1 MASEFSIR
9 RAKASAEGEL
19 LKRKGVVG
27 VGVGKKIVKGKKSQE
42 MSIRVYVKKKLP
54 KAKVA
59 RKDMIPAE
67 IDGYKTDVIERKF
80 VLHDRRAP
88 VADLKPQV
96 DAGTYNPLTGG
107 ISIGPCRNVDGFVF
121 VGTLG
126 CVVEDRSTGD
136 RMMLSNFHVMALD
149 NSWSV
154 GDTMAQPALAFDGGS
169 CPADVVG
176 ELQRAVLGGEVDCA
190 VSSITARDHNCEITE
205 IGAIQGTAT
214 AVDDE
219 PVRKRGR
226 TTELTHGF
234 VDDIDLTVT
243 IAYDGIGDVTLI
255 HQIGIEVDSSQSDE
269 FGISGDSGSVVV
281 NADGEVIG
289 LYFAGTDDG
298 SIGVANPIQSVLDA
312 LDVDICTADADT
324 QPWADVVTKAPW
336 RDRTL
341 PWLDVVTKAPWWDR
355 TLPWLDKIITNPWG
369 DMGGTPNKG
378 YDDVKHGSYDTMWEH
393 IFEDPGYLDPWTRQP
408 EQPPGAPPR
417 QPPSGR
423 VPFAMATPHHY
434 QGWQDLDPAT
444 QGPGGAGPEALA
456 AQIEQLDAHLNQL
469 RAELQRMRGQ
479 RGP

>member
-88 VADLKPQV
+88 VADLKLQV

-107 ISIGPCRNVDGFVF
+107 ISIGPCRSVDGSVF

-126 CVVEDRSTGD
+126 CVVEDRNTGD

-176 ELQRAVLGGEVDCA
+176 ELQRVALGGEVDCA
-190 VSSITARDHNCEITE
+190 VSSITSPIFFPVSSTTLPVPRATWPIFFPVKSTTLPVPSATLPITLPV
-205 IGAIQGTAT
+205 GSMTFLSTAS
-214 AVDDE
+214 
-219 PVRKRGR
+219 
-226 TTELTHGF
+226 TT
-234 VDDIDLTVT
+234 
-243 IAYDGIGDVTLI
+243 
-255 HQIGIEVDSSQSDE
+255 SP
-269 FGISGDSGSVVV
+269 SGSPEMPRALFVP
-281 NADGEVIG
+281 AES
-289 LYFAGTDDG
+289 L
-298 SIGVANPIQSVLDA
+298 PISRPVPSSTFSVPL
-312 LDVDICTADADT
+312 TT
-324 QPWADVVTKAPW
+324 WPT
-336 RDRTL
+336 TL
-341 PWLDVVTKAPWWDR
+341 PV
-355 TLPWLDKIITNPWG
+355 
-369 DMGGTPNKG
+369 
-378 YDDVKHGSYDTMWEH
+378 
-393 IFEDPGYLDPWTRQP
+393 
-408 EQPPGAPPR
+408 
-417 QPPSGR
+417 PS
-423 VPFAMATPHHY
+423 T
-434 QGWQDLDPAT
+434 T
-444 QGPGGAGPEALA
+444 
-456 AQIEQLDAHLNQL
+456 
-469 RAELQRMRGQ
+469 
-479 RGP
+479 